1 MKVRFLF
8 FFALLTS
15 FSFAQSLND
24 FRAVIVPL
32 KFDFQKNKN
41 EYRVSTL
48 TKHNLAKAGFEAFY
62 TEETNPY
69 DKCSLLYID
78 VINVKAFLATKMYF
92 VLKDCNGKEI
102 FKSTTAYTKEKD
114 YQLAY
119 TEVINEAFNSLYA
132 MHYKYTPGAT
142 PVVSTSTNL
151 VSTPKPVAVPVPVV
165 SNASAPLSTVVATN
179 VAANTT
185 VYYAQPTANGYQLVD
200 TTPKVVMKLYKTS
213 KSDYF
218 TAVRDGVQGAL
229 LLKDN
234 EWFFEYYQNDQLMSE
249 KIAIKF

>member
-15 FSFAQSLND
+15 LSFAQSINN
-24 FRAVIVPL
+24 FKAVIVPL

-41 EYRVSTL
+41 EYRLSTM
-48 TKHNLAKAGFEAFY
+48 TKHNLTKAGFEVY
-62 TEETNPY
+62 YNEEPNAY
-69 DKCSLLYID
+69 DKCSLLYVD
-78 VINVKAFLATKMYF
+78 VINLKSFLATKMYF

-102 FKSTTAYTKEKD
+102 FKSSTGYSKEKE

-119 TEVINEAFNSLYA
+119 TEVLNEAFNSLYA
-132 MHYKYTPGAT
+132 RNYKYEGSAA
-142 PVVSTSTNL
+142 VVDLNPSSP
-151 VSTPKPVAVPVPVV
+151 SVAVP
-165 SNASAPLSTVVATN
+165 APIVATSA
-179 VAANTT
+179 VVPAVVPTSTT
-185 VYYAQPTANGYQLVD
+185 VSADTGVEVYYAQPTSNGYQLVD
-200 TTPKVVMKLYKTS
+200 TTPKVIMKLYKTS

-218 TAVRDGVQGAL
+218 TAIKGNVQGVL

-234 EWFFEYYQNDQLMSE
+234 SWFFEYYQNEQLMSE

>member
-8 FFALLTS
+8 FFALLTN
-15 FSFAQSLND
+15 FSFAQSIND
-24 FRAVIVPL
+24 FKAVIVPL
-32 KFDFQKNKN
+32 KFDFQKKTN
-41 EYRVSTL
+41 EYRLSTM
-48 TKHNLAKAGFEAFY
+48 TKHNLTKAGFEAFY
-62 TEETNPY
+62 VEEPNSY

-78 VINVKAFLATKMYF
+78 IINLKSFLATKMYF

-102 FKSTTAYTKEKD
+102 FKSATGYSKEKE
-114 YQLAY
+114 YPAAY
-119 TEVINEAFNSLYA
+119 TEVLDEAFNSLYA

-142 PVVSTSTNL
+142 PVV
-151 VSTPKPVAVPVPVV
+151 VTPAIVVPSPTAVAVPVPVV
-165 SNASAPLSTVVATN
+165 SSASAPVSTVVATN
-179 VAANTT
+179 IAANTT

>member
-41 EYRVSTL
+41 EYRLSTM
-48 TKHNLAKAGFEAFY
+48 TKHNLTKAGFEAFY
-62 TEETNPY
+62 AEEPNPY

-78 VINVKAFLATKMYF
+78 VINLKAFLATKMYF

-102 FKSTTAYTKEKD
+102 FKSSTGYTKEKD

-119 TEVINEAFNSLYA
+119 TEALNEAFNSLYA
-132 MHYKYTPGAT
+132 MNYKYTPGAI
-142 PVVSTSTNL
+142 PVVSSTPSTVSAPTSIPVVAN
-151 VSTPKPVAVPVPVV
+151 VSTPV
-165 SNASAPLSTVVATN
+165 STVVSAN
-179 VAANTT
+179 AAANTT
-185 VYYAQPTANGYQLVD
+185 VYYAQPMANGYQLVD

-213 KSDYF
+213 KNDYF
-218 TAVRDGVQGAL
+218 TAVREGVQGAL

-234 EWFFEYYQNDQLMSE
+234 EWYFEYYQNDQLMSD

>member
-1 MKVRFLF
+1 MKIRFLCVIMLMSS
-8 FFALLTS
+8 FA
-15 FSFAQSLND
+15 FAQSIND
-24 FRAVIVPL
+24 FKAVIVPL
-32 KFDFQKNKN
+32 KFDFQKKQN
-41 EYRVSTL
+41 EYRLSTL
-48 TKHNLAKAGFEAFY
+48 SKFNLNKAGFEAFY
-62 TEETNPY
+62 AEEPNAY

-102 FKSTTAYTKEKD
+102 FKSATGYTKEKE
-114 YQLAY
+114 YQIAY
-119 TEVINEAFNSLYA
+119 TEALNEAFESLYA
-132 MHYKYTPGAT
+132 MHYKYAPGNTPIVVNTAT
-142 PVVSTSTNL
+142 PTTST
-151 VSTPKPVAVPVPVV
+151 VPAVVP
-165 SNASAPLSTVVATN
+165 AIPATSAPVTTTVTPNVASTVA
-179 VAANTT
+179 

>member
-8 FFALLTS
+8 FFTLLTS
-15 FSFAQSLND
+15 FSFAQSIND

-32 KFDFQKNKN
+32 KFDFQKKQN
-41 EYRVSTL
+41 EYRLSTL
-48 TKHNLAKAGFEAFY
+48 TKYNLNKAGFEAFY
-62 TEETNPY
+62 AEEPNSY

-78 VINVKAFLATKMYF
+78 VVNMKAFLATKMYF
-92 VLKDCNGKEI
+92 VLKDCTGKEI
-102 FKSTTAYTKEKD
+102 FKSTTGYTKEKD

-119 TEVINEAFNSLYA
+119 TEALNEAFNSLYA
-132 MHYKYTPGAT
+132 MNYKYVPGAA
-142 PVVSTSTNL
+142 PVVTTTATA
-151 VSTPKPVAVPVPVV
+151 VPTPMPVPVV
-165 SNASAPLSTVVATN
+165 PSVSAPVSTVVATN

-234 EWFFEYYQNDQLMSE
+234 EWYFEYYQNEQLLSE

>member
-32 KFDFQKNKN
+32 KFDFQKKTN
-41 EYRVSTL
+41 EYRLSTL
-48 TKHNLAKAGFEAFY
+48 TKFNLNKAGFEAFY
-62 TEETNPY
+62 AEEPNAY

-78 VINVKAFLATKMYF
+78 VINMKAFLATKMYF
-92 VLKDCNGKEI
+92 VLKDCTGKEI
-102 FKSTTAYTKEKD
+102 FKSSIGYTKEKD
-114 YQLAY
+114 YQLAF
-119 TEVINEAFNSLYA
+119 TEALNEAFNSLYA
-132 MHYKYTPGAT
+132 MKYKYVPGAT
-142 PVVSTSTNL
+142 PVVTT
-151 VSTPKPVAVPVPVV
+151 TATAVPTPMSVPVV
-165 SNASAPLSTVVATN
+165 PSVSAPVSSVVPTN
-179 VAANTT
+179 VAANTM
-185 VYYAQPTANGYQLVD
+185 VYYAQPTTNGYQLVD

-213 KSDYF
+213 KNDFF

-234 EWFFEYYQNDQLMSE
+234 EWYFEYYQNEQLLSE

>member
-8 FFALLTS
+8 FFSLLTS

-165 SNASAPLSTVVATN
+165 SNASAPVSTVVATN

>member
-1 MKVRFLF
+1 M
-8 FFALLTS
+8 
-15 FSFAQSLND
+15 
-24 FRAVIVPL
+24 
-32 KFDFQKNKN
+32 
-41 EYRVSTL
+41 
-48 TKHNLAKAGFEAFY
+48 
-62 TEETNPY
+62 
-69 DKCSLLYID
+69 
-78 VINVKAFLATKMYF
+78 
-92 VLKDCNGKEI
+92 
-102 FKSTTAYTKEKD
+102 
-114 YQLAY
+114 AY
-119 TEVINEAFNSLYA
+119 TEAINEAFNSLYA

-165 SNASAPLSTVVATN
+165 SNASAPVSTVVATN

>member
-32 KFDFQKNKN
+32 KFDFQKKQN

-48 TKHNLAKAGFEAFY
+48 TKFNLNKAGFEAFY
-62 TEETNPY
+62 AEEPNPY

-102 FKSTTAYTKEKD
+102 FKSITGYTKEKD

-119 TEVINEAFNSLYA
+119 TEAINEAFNSLYA

-165 SNASAPLSTVVATN
+165 SNASAPVSTVVATN

-234 EWFFEYYQNDQLMSE
+234 EWYFEYYQNDQLMSE

>member
-15 FSFAQSLND
+15 FSFAQSIND
-24 FRAVIVPL
+24 FKAVIVPL

-41 EYRVSTL
+41 EYRVSTI

-165 SNASAPLSTVVATN
+165 SNASAPVSTVVATN

>member
-41 EYRVSTL
+41 EYRLSTM
-48 TKHNLAKAGFEAFY
+48 TKHNLTKAGFEAFY
-62 TEETNPY
+62 AEEPNPY
-69 DKCSLLYID
+69 DKCNLLYVD
-78 VINVKAFLATKMYF
+78 VINLRAFLATKMYF

-102 FKSTTAYTKEKD
+102 FKSTTGYTKEKD

-119 TEVINEAFNSLYA
+119 TEVLNEAFISLYA
-132 MHYKYTPGAT
+132 MNYKYTPGAI
-142 PVVSTSTNL
+142 PVVSSTPSTVSAPTSIPVVAN
-151 VSTPKPVAVPVPVV
+151 VSTPV
-165 SNASAPLSTVVATN
+165 STVVSAN
-179 VAANTT
+179 AAANTT
-185 VYYAQPTANGYQLVD
+185 VYYAQPMANGYQLVD

-213 KSDYF
+213 KNDYF
-218 TAVRDGVQGAL
+218 TAVREGVQGAL

-234 EWFFEYYQNDQLMSE
+234 EWYFEYYKNDQLMSE

>member
-1 MKVRFLF
+1 MKIRFLCVIMLMSS
-8 FFALLTS
+8 FA
-15 FSFAQSLND
+15 FAQSIND
-24 FRAVIVPL
+24 FKAVIVPL
-32 KFDFQKNKN
+32 KFDFQKKQN
-41 EYRVSTL
+41 EYRLSTL
-48 TKHNLAKAGFEAFY
+48 SKFNLNKAGFEAFY
-62 TEETNPY
+62 AEEPNAY

-78 VINVKAFLATKMYF
+78 IINVKAFLATKMYF

-102 FKSTTAYTKEKD
+102 FKSTTGYTKEKE

-119 TEVINEAFNSLYA
+119 TEALNEAFESLYA
-132 MHYKYTPGAT
+132 MNYKYVPRNTPIVVNTAT
-142 PVVSTSTNL
+142 PTTSAVPAVVPAIPATSTP
-151 VSTPKPVAVPVPVV
+151 VTTVVTPNVA
-165 SNASAPLSTVVATN
+165 STVA
-179 VAANTT
+179 

-234 EWFFEYYQNDQLMSE
+234 EWYFEYYQNDQLMSE

>member
-8 FFALLTS
+8 FFAFLAS
-15 FSFAQSLND
+15 FSFAQSIND

-32 KFDFQKNKN
+32 KFDFQKKTN

-48 TKHNLAKAGFEAFY
+48 TKFNLNKAGFEVFY
-62 TEETNPY
+62 AEEPNAY

-92 VLKDCNGKEI
+92 VLKDCNGNEI
-102 FKSTTAYTKEKD
+102 FKSTTGYTKEKD

-119 TEVINEAFNSLYA
+119 TEAINEAFNSLYA

-142 PVVSTSTNL
+142 PAVSTSTNV
-151 VSTPKPVAVPVPVV
+151 VSTPSPIAVPVPVV
-165 SNASAPLSTVVATN
+165 SNASAPVSTVVATN
-179 VAANTT
+179 VAANTM

-218 TAVRDGVQGAL
+218 TAVRDGIQGAL

-234 EWFFEYYQNDQLMSE
+234 EWYFEYYQNEQLMSE

>member
-8 FFALLTS
+8 LFALFTS
-15 FSFAQSLND
+15 VAFAQSINN
-24 FRAVIVPL
+24 FKAVIVPL

-41 EYRVSTL
+41 EYRLSTM
-48 TKHNLAKAGFEAFY
+48 TKHNLAKAGFEVY
-62 TEETNPY
+62 YNEEPNTY
-69 DKCSLLYID
+69 DKCSLLYVD
-78 VINVKAFLATKMYF
+78 VINLKSFLATKMYF

-102 FKSTTAYTKEKD
+102 FKSTTGYSKEKE
-114 YQLAY
+114 YPLAY
-119 TEVINEAFNSLYA
+119 KEVLEEAFASLYA

-142 PVVSTSTNL
+142 PVVSTNANA
-151 VSTPKPVAVPVPVV
+151 VPTPSPVAVPVPVV
-165 SNASAPLSTVVATN
+165 SNASAPVSAVVSNDASSK
-179 VAANTT
+179 VT

-234 EWFFEYYQNDQLMSE
+234 EWYFEYYQNEQLLSE

>member
-41 EYRVSTL
+41 EYRLSTM
-48 TKHNLAKAGFEAFY
+48 TKHNLTKAGFEAFY
-62 TEETNPY
+62 AEEPNPY

-78 VINVKAFLATKMYF
+78 VINLKAFLATKMYF

-102 FKSTTAYTKEKD
+102 FKSSTGYTKEKD

-119 TEVINEAFNSLYA
+119 TEALNEAFNSLYA
-132 MHYKYTPGAT
+132 MNYKYTPGAI
-142 PVVSTSTNL
+142 PVVASTPSKISAPTSIPVIAN
-151 VSTPKPVAVPVPVV
+151 VSTPV
-165 SNASAPLSTVVATN
+165 STVVSAN
-179 VAANTT
+179 AAANTT
-185 VYYAQPTANGYQLVD
+185 VYYAQPMANGYQLVD

-213 KSDYF
+213 KNDYF
-218 TAVRDGVQGAL
+218 TAVREGVQGAL
-229 LLKDN
+229 LLKNN
-234 EWFFEYYQNDQLMSE
+234 EWYFEYYQNDQLMSE

>member
-151 VSTPKPVAVPVPVV
+151 VSIPKPVAVPVPVV
-165 SNASAPLSTVVATN
+165 SNASAPVSTVVATN

>member
-15 FSFAQSLND
+15 FSFAQSIND
-24 FRAVIVPL
+24 FKAVIVPL

-62 TEETNPY
+62 TEEPNPY

-102 FKSTTAYTKEKD
+102 FKSTTGYTKEKD

-132 MHYKYTPGAT
+132 MHYKYTPGAI
-142 PVVSTSTNL
+142 PVVTTAPSA
-151 VSTPKPVAVPVPVV
+151 VFTPNPVPVASNVDTPV
-165 SNASAPLSTVVATN
+165 SAVVATN
-179 VAANTT
+179 VVANTA
-185 VYYAQPTANGYQLVD
+185 VYYAQPTPNGYQLVD

-234 EWFFEYYQNDQLMSE
+234 EWYFEYYQNEQLLSE

>member
-8 FFALLTS
+8 FFALLAS

-32 KFDFQKNKN
+32 KFDFQKQTN

-48 TKHNLAKAGFEAFY
+48 TKYNLTKAGFEAFY
-62 TEETNPY
+62 AEEPNPY

-78 VINVKAFLATKMYF
+78 VINMKAFLATKMYF
-92 VLKDCNGKEI
+92 VLKDCYGKEI
-102 FKSTTAYTKEKD
+102 FKSTTGYTKEKD

-119 TEVINEAFNSLYA
+119 TEALNEAFNSLYA
-132 MHYKYTPGAT
+132 MNYKYTPGAI
-142 PVVSTSTNL
+142 PVVTSTPSQ
-151 VSTPKPVAVPVPVV
+151 VSAPNPVPVPVV
-165 SNASAPLSTVVATN
+165 SNVSTPVSTVVAAN
-179 VAANTT
+179 AAANTT

-200 TTPKVVMKLYKTS
+200 TTPKVIMKLYKTS
-213 KSDYF
+213 KNDYF

-234 EWFFEYYQNDQLMSE
+234 EWYFEYYKNDQLVSE

>member
-15 FSFAQSLND
+15 FSFAQSIND

-32 KFDFQKNKN
+32 KFDFQKKQN

-48 TKHNLAKAGFEAFY
+48 TKYNLTEAGFEAFY
-62 TEETNPY
+62 AEEPNTY

-78 VINVKAFLATKMYF
+78 IINVKAFLATKMYF

-102 FKSTTAYTKEKD
+102 FKSTTGYTKEKD

-132 MHYKYTPGAT
+132 MNYKYTPGAT
-142 PVVSTSTNL
+142 PVVTSTPSP
-151 VSTPKPVAVPVPVV
+151 VSAPNPVPVPVV
-165 SNASAPLSTVVATN
+165 SNPSAPVSTVVATN

-234 EWFFEYYQNDQLMSE
+234 EWYFEYYKNDQLVSE

>member
-15 FSFAQSLND
+15 FSFAQSIND
-24 FRAVIVPL
+24 FKAVIVPL

-41 EYRVSTL
+41 EYRVSTI

-142 PVVSTSTNL
+142 PVVSTSTN
-151 VSTPKPVAVPVPVV
+151 VVPTPSPVAVPVPVPVV
-165 SNASAPLSTVVATN
+165 SNASAPVSTV